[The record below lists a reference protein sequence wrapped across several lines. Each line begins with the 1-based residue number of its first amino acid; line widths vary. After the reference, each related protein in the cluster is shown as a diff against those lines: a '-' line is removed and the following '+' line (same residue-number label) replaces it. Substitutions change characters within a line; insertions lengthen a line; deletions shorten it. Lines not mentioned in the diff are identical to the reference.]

1 VSKNAGT
8 QGLSSL
14 GSLTL
19 GNGTGV
25 ASNYQLTGGTD
36 TVTVTPLAIT
46 VAGTANN
53 KTYDGTT
60 AATLSSLGSAG
71 VIAGDSV
78 TFANTSATF
87 NSKDVATASTVTIA
101 GITDAGLD
109 AGNYVIDN
117 TTATTSANIT
127 PRPITVTATG
137 INKVYDGGVTAG
149 VTLASTGVLSG
160 DSLTF
165 ADTSA
170 TFANKNAANGVTV
183 SVAGI
188 TESGI
193 GSGNYTVNG
202 TAMTSANITPAIVN
216 LSGTRDYDGLL
227 DANANIFGTSGTVAG
242 VGGETLVLSGSSAL
256 VSKNAGTQGLSSLG
270 SLTLGNGTGLASN
283 YQLTGG
289 TDTVTVTPLAIT
301 VAGTANNKTYDGTTA
316 ATLSSLA
323 GAGVITGDS
332 VTFMDT
338 GAAFANKNVADG
350 KSVTISGITAGGADA
365 RNYVFNTSA
374 MTTADI
380 TPATLTE
387 TATPAHATVG
397 QLPALSGSLSGF
409 VAGDTQAN
417 ATDGALVWSTNAT
430 TAATPGT
437 YAIDGSGL
445 TAANYVVVQAP
456 GNATALTVTS
466 APLATV
472 GTTDASGS
480 VETSLTSANIAT
492 PYGVGSA
499 NEYGNNTGNARRD
512 TNPVDGNRH
521 LSDFTGRL
529 PLTVIGDGIKL
540 PSDAQ

>member
-1 VSKNAGT
+1 
-8 QGLSSL
+8 
-14 GSLTL
+14 
-19 GNGTGV
+19 
-25 ASNYQLTGGTD
+25 
-36 TVTVTPLAIT
+36 VTVTPLAIT

-270 SLTLGNGTGLASN
+270 SLTLGNGTGVASN